1 MEGLLKDGVM
11 KRKTAKT
18 NNGERR
24 KKTQRVTTDRR
35 RDKSRWDVHKPDR
48 RKDFGRRKEDKAWEK
63 LVDKL
68 D

>member
-1 MEGLLKDGVM
+1 MEELLKDGAM
-11 KRKTAKT
+11 KRKTAKKT
-18 NNGERR
+18 SAERR

-35 RDKSRWDVHKPDR
+35 RDKSRWDLHKPDR
-48 RKDFGRRKEDKAWEK
+48 RQDFGRRKEDKAWEK

>member
-1 MEGLLKDGVM
+1 MVTRRMATKN
-11 KRKTAKT
+11 K
-18 NNGERR
+18 GERR

-48 RKDFGRRKEDKAWEK
+48 RKDFGRRKEDKLWER
-63 LVDKL
+63 LVDKS